1 MKVGLFIVGAPKSGT
16 TSLYHYL
23 KEHPEICMSKE
34 KELDY
39 FSHNCV
45 DEMKNYYKSN
55 PITNYDDY
63 LSQFESVSGEKVFGE
78 GSVSYLF
85 YPNVANEIREYN
97 SEAKIIIMLR
107 NPIDRAYSHYLMDY
121 KLGLVSDS
129 LEEVINQ
136 KEGKWSKVHYQQF
149 IELGLYYQQV
159 KRYIDVFG
167 CENVHVIEYE
177 SFKNN
182 TAGEVR
188 KVFDFVNVDDTH
200 LPNVVVHNRFM
211 MPKRLWVKKL
221 YSLVWFRKILS
232 RIFPEKGIRI
242 IKAIFFEK
250 GKPKLSLELRKK
262 LLKIYEEDIAALEVL
277 LKLDLSQWKR

>member
-45 DEMKNYYKSN
+45 DEIKKYYKSN

-136 KEGKWSKVHYQQF
+136 KEGKWSKAHYQQF

-167 CENVHVIEYE
+167 RENVHVIEYE

-188 KVFDFVNVDDTH
+188 KVFGFVNVDDTH
-200 LPNVVVHNRFM
+200 LPNVVVYNRFM
-211 MPKRLWVKKL
+211 MPKRVWVKKL

-232 RIFPEKGIRI
+232 RIFPEKGVRI

-250 GKPKLSLELRKK
+250 GKPKLSIDLRKK